1 MMYEEK
7 MKLRTE
13 VTFIDDIVYG
23 VEPCHYYDDGVRHI
37 YKFIDEEGNLLVWK
51 TSKSLGV
58 DSFNDKGEEVF
69 EFIDVGDKFFLRG
82 SVKCLSTYKREDQVV
97 LTRVTPEFIVEKDF
111 MSEEEVKEFKRGL
124 QLSKLKDVEIKTISY
139 REYKG
144 SYSIYET
151 VADSFKRTDNGC
163 FIDVIIPKHETSS
176 LYYFSE

>member
-1 MMYEEK
+1 MEK
-7 MKLRTE
+7 LGY
-13 VTFIDDIVYG
+13 VIDGESDIITGRMPVRIYKCGDGLWGLG
-23 VEPCHYYDDGVRHI
+23 VE
-37 YKFIDEEGNLLVWK
+37 F
-51 TSKSLGV
+51 
-58 DSFNDKGEEVF
+58 FNDKGEEAF
-69 EFIDVGDKFFLRG
+69 EFIEIGDKFFLRG

-97 LTRVTPEFIVEKDF
+97 LTRVTPEFIVKKDF

>member
-7 MKLRTE
+7 KKLRME

-23 VEPCHYYDDGVRHI
+23 VSPCHYYDDGVRHI
-37 YKFIDEEGNLLVWK
+37 YKFIDDDGNLLVWK

-58 DSFNDKGEEVF
+58 ESFNDKGEETF
-69 EFIDVGDKFFLRG
+69 EFVEIGDKFFLKG
-82 SVKCLSTYKREDQVV
+82 TVKCLSTYKREDQVV

-144 SYSIYET
+144 SYECYET
-151 VADSFKRTDNGC
+151 VTDSFKRTDDGC